1 MEVTPM
7 AEPVRVVHYLNQFFA
22 GIGGEEAANLPVEV
36 RDGATGAGRA
46 LQQALGGDGAIVATI
61 VGGDNF
67 VAEEAERAATSIRE
81 ALTRLAPDVVVAGP
95 AFDSGRYGLACAR
108 ACVEAQAL
116 GIKAVT
122 AMYPDNPGFTTNRRD
137 LLCLRTGT
145 SVAKMGKV
153 MAGLARLAL
162 TLGSGREIG
171 SADEEGY
178 LWRGFRRPVLR
189 EMVGAARAV
198 DMALA
203 RISGRPFA
211 TEIPVA
217 RYDAVAPTPPV
228 ADLARVKLGVV
239 TSGGLVPRGN
249 PDRLVSAR
257 AERFFRYPIA
267 DRATLVVGEWESVHG
282 GYSTHAVNTRNP
294 NYVVPL
300 DVLRELEAAG
310 RFGSLHPTYY
320 ATVGNQTAV
329 AEAKRMGAEIAQEL
343 HQADVGAVLLV
354 AT

>member
-1 MEVTPM
+1 M
-7 AEPVRVVHYLNQFFA
+7 ASPVRVVHYLNQFFA
-22 GIGGEEAANLPVEV
+22 GIGGEEAANTPVEV
-36 RDGATGAGRA
+36 RDGLAGAGRA
-46 LQQALGGDGAIVATI
+46 LQQALGTNGTIVATI
-61 VGGDNF
+61 VGGDNV
-67 VAEEAERAATSIRE
+67 VAEEPERATAAMRE
-81 ALTRLAPDVVVAGP
+81 ALTRLAPDVLVAGP
-95 AFDSGRYGLACAR
+95 AFDSGRYGLACAW
-108 ACVEAQAL
+108 ACIAAQQL

-122 AMYPDNPGFTTNRRD
+122 AMYPDNPGFTTNRHE
-137 LLCLRTGT
+137 LICLPTGT
-145 SVAKMGKV
+145 NVAEMSKA
-153 MAGLARLAL
+153 MAALARMAVS
-162 TLGSGREIG
+162 LGSGRPLG

-189 EMVGAARAV
+189 EKSGAARAV

-203 RISGRPFA
+203 RLAGRPF
-211 TEIPVA
+211 TSEIPVA
-217 RYDAVAPTPPV
+217 QYDAVPPTSPV
-228 ADLARVKLGVV
+228 ADLATVKLGIV
-239 TSGGLVPRGN
+239 TSGGLVPMGN

-257 AERFFRYPIA
+257 AERFFRYPIE
-267 DRATLVVGEWESVHG
+267 DRASLMVGEWESVHG

-310 RFGSLHPTYY
+310 RIGSLHHTYY

>member
-1 MEVTPM
+1 M

-22 GIGGEEAANLPVEV
+22 GIGGEEAANSPVEA
-36 RDGATGAGRA
+36 RDGPVGAGRA
-46 LQQALGGDGAIVATI
+46 LQQALGADGRVAATI

-67 VAEEAERAATSIRE
+67 VAEEGERAAASIRE
-81 ALTRLAPDVVVAGP
+81 ALAQLSPDVVVAGP

-108 ACVEAQAL
+108 ACIQAQAL

-122 AMYPDNPGFTTNRRD
+122 AMHPDNPGFTTNRRE
-137 LLCLRTGT
+137 LICMPT
-145 SVAKMGKV
+145 SANVVEMGAA
-153 MAGLARLAL
+153 MASLARLAL
-162 TLGSGREIG
+162 TLGSGRELG

-189 EMVGAARAV
+189 EKRGAARAA
-198 DMALA
+198 DMLLA
-203 RISGRPFA
+203 RIAGRPFQ
-211 TEIPVA
+211 TEIPVTT
-217 RYDAVAPTPPV
+217 YDAVPPTPPV
-228 ADLARVKLGVV
+228 PDLSRVKLGVV
-239 TSGGLVPRGN
+239 TSGGLVPKGN

-257 AERFFRYPIA
+257 AERFFRYPIE
-267 DRATLVVGEWESVHG
+267 DRAALMVGEWESVHG

-300 DVLRELEAAG
+300 DALRELEAAG
-310 RFGSLHPTYY
+310 RIGSLYGTYF

-329 AEAKRMGAEIAQEL
+329 AEAKRMGAEIAAAL
-343 HQADVGAVLLV
+343 HEVDVGAVLLV

>member
-1 MEVTPM
+1 VEVTPM

-22 GIGGEEAANLPVEV
+22 GIGGEEAANVPVEV

-46 LQQALGGDGAIVATI
+46 LQQALGAGGAIVATI

-67 VAEEAERAATSIRE
+67 VAERAERAATSIRE
-81 ALTRLAPDVVVAGP
+81 ALTRLRPDVVVAGP
-95 AFDSGRYGLACAR
+95 AFDSGRYGLACAQ
-108 ACVEAQAL
+108 ACVQAQAL

-122 AMYPDNPGFTTNRRD
+122 AMYPGNPGFTTNRRE
-137 LLCLRTGT
+137 LLCLPT
-145 SVAKMGKV
+145 STNVAEMGKA

-162 TLGSGREIG
+162 ALGSGREIG

-178 LWRGFRRPVLR
+178 LWRGFRQPVLR
-189 EMVGAARAV
+189 EKTGAARAV
-198 DMALA
+198 DMALT
-203 RISGRPFA
+203 RIAGRPFQ

-217 RYDAVAPTPPV
+217 QYDAVAPTPPV

-239 TSGGLVPRGN
+239 TSGGLVPKGN

-257 AERFFRYPIA
+257 AERFYRYPLA
-267 DRATLVVGEWESVHG
+267 DRSMLVGEWESIHG
-282 GYSTHAVNTRNP
+282 GYSTQAVNTRNP

-310 RFGSLHPTYY
+310 RIGALHPTYY

-329 AEAKRMGAEIAQEL
+329 SEAKRMGAEIAQEL
-343 HQADVGAVLLV
+343 HEADIGAVLLV